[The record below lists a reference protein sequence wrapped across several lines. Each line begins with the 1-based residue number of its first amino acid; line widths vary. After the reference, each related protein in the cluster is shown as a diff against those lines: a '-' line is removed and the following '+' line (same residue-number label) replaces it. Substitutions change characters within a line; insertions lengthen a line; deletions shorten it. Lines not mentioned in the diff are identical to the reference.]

1 MEKVRVKYEKM
12 QGQVADLD
20 EFQRR
25 QRHREKKLAA
35 LVMCSD
41 IDIKQQEEANK
52 RLAALVNRQGN
63 QFVRLEKRHQQF
75 TTAGSVEG
83 ATHAPMRLKLKPT
96 ASKHLGLV
104 TRLGQDEAR
113 RSVAGAGNNDNNN
126 DPNNDDLP
134 DGCSFKDGEFGV
146 AMAIAEEPKLE
157 LPVDPVIIDNPSSAA
172 TKKQI
177 NQLNEQIE
185 QVKEKIA
192 KKQEELAK
200 VAMKK
205 ERTT

>member
-1 MEKVRVKYEKM
+1 
-12 QGQVADLD
+12 
-20 EFQRR
+20 
-25 QRHREKKLAA
+25 
-35 LVMCSD
+35 
-41 IDIKQQEEANK
+41 
-52 RLAALVNRQGN
+52 
-63 QFVRLEKRHQQF
+63 
-75 TTAGSVEG
+75 
-83 ATHAPMRLKLKPT
+83 MRLKLKPT

-113 RSVAGAGNNDNNN
+113 HSVAGADNNDN
-126 DPNNDDLP
+126 NNDDLP

-146 AMAIAEEPKLE
+146 AMAITEEPKPE

-172 TKKQI
+172 TQKQI

-205 ERTT
+205 ERTTERWLAAHRKHKAMTQLEAETENVMMDKKG